1 MRKMIQSK
9 GLFVAV
15 GLAAMSAVVGFAGA
29 NPLPPSQPATT
40 QRPATSDATSSS
52 SVDTPVPRV
61 ETAENTVVNR
71 NDRMICKQEI
81 LLGTRLKGLRTCRTA
96 SEWRRVARGFQ
107 SRLKETND
115 KAAAAYSGN

>member
-1 MRKMIQSK
+1 MLKMIQSK
-9 GLFVAV
+9 ALFVAA
-15 GLAAMSAVVGFAGA
+15 GLVAMSAVVGLASA
-29 NPLPPSQPATT
+29 NPLAPSQPSS
-40 QRPATSDATSSS
+40 QRPTTSNATSSS
-52 SVDTPVPRV
+52 SVETPDARV
-61 ETAENTVVNR
+61 KTAENTVVNR

-115 KAAAAYSGN
+115 KAAAAYSGS